1 MALDLSSLKKSLNS
15 YGSALSV
22 ANKNLSGPVDKDLE
36 QVIKAGVI
44 QNFEFTFELCWKFMK
59 RWLEKS
65 IGESVT
71 IGLSKKELFRAAA
84 ENKIITDV
92 EDWFTYNEAR
102 NMTAQAYDRDTAD
115 DVYKIALKFYIVAKD
130 FLYTLEQKND

>member
-1 MALDLSSLKKSLNS
+1 
-15 YGSALSV
+15 
-22 ANKNLSGPVDKDLE
+22 
-36 QVIKAGVI
+36 
-44 QNFEFTFELCWKFMK
+44 MK

-102 NMTAQAYDRDTAD
+102 NMTAHAYDRDTAD

-130 FLYTLEQKND
+130 FLYTLEQKNN